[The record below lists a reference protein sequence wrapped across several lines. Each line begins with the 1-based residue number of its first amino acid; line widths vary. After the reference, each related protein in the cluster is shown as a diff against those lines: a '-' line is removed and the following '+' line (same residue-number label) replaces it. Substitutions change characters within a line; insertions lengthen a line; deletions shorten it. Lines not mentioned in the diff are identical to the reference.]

1 MIKQQKNVVSTTG
14 DTSVTEVITI
24 HKRGKVSA
32 IGLKKKICRL

>member
-1 MIKQQKNVVSTTG
+1 MIKQQKNVAG